1 LYFVCRII
9 KLFDANKTN
18 TRMAIVKPLKQFAE
32 ERILDLSERNGFLEF
47 CDSIKVRTALVV
59 DVTSFEDYWRRY
71 VIKKEQI
78 PKKK

>member
-1 LYFVCRII
+1 
-9 KLFDANKTN
+9 
-18 TRMAIVKPLKQFAE
+18 MGIVKPLKQFAE
-32 ERILDLSERNGFLEF
+32 ERILDLGERNCFLEF

-71 VIKKEQI
+71 VFKKEQI